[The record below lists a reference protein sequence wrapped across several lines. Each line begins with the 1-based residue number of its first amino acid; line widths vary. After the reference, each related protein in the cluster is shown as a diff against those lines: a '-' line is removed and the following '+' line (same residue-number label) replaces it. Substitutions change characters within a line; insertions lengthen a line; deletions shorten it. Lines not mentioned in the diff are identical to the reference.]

1 MTFLLKIVYHI
12 IEGVIMKEVW
22 TKNLKKALIWLS
34 GYLTFVAYAIVGGYT
49 IVKSEDEDL
58 KKEAKKAFIVT
69 LILTAISA
77 FFVIFDQFGGM
88 SSNWY
93 GSGAQKFSNI
103 CSRIVSIAKI
113 VVYAIFLLIALFSGK
128 EKAKDEPK
136 VEVVENETEDKE

>member
-1 MTFLLKIVYHI
+1 
-12 IEGVIMKEVW
+12 MKEVW

-58 KKEAKKAFIVT
+58 KKEAKKAFVVT
-69 LILTAISA
+69 LIFTAISA

-128 EKAKDEPK
+128 EKAKDI
-136 VEVVENETEDKE
+136 